1 MALFHLSVTQTK
13 RSAGQSAIASAAY
26 RAGERLYSEY
36 YGEYSDYT
44 RKGGVICSDILLPSH
59 APPEYADRQTL
70 WNAVEKV
77 ERGKNAQ
84 LAYSFDIA
92 LQNEFSLEENIALA
106 RQFLLENFVS
116 RGMVVDFAVHQPDR
130 EDGGI
135 PNPHFHVL
143 CPIRPIEQ
151 NGKWGLKQRRVYELD
166 EDGNRIRDAD
176 GKFVFNAVPTTDW
189 GSPETLEHWRE
200 AWAELCNAKFAEK
213 GLDVRI
219 DHRNYERQGVE
230 LLPTVHE
237 GATVRA
243 MEKKGIRTE
252 KGEFNQWIR
261 ATNAVIRDIK
271 KKIAHLFDWIAE
283 AKAELAKP
291 QAPDLVSLL
300 NAYYTQRRAGAYS
313 QKGKVSNL
321 KEMNET
327 FNYLRKNGIYTL
339 EDLESRVSEH
349 SAATESLRKTLDG
362 QTARMKAIKQL
373 YDSSA
378 AFRSLKP
385 VYDGLQKIK
394 FEKPRAK
401 YKAEHEAELKQ
412 FYAARRKLTG
422 ERGEG
427 QSEAG
432 TAPPTA
438 FHLPLHNRTA
448 DRAIQYLCE
457 SRGLNPKLVEAFLLS
472 GDIYEDAKRHNVVFV
487 GRDRNGT
494 PRYAHVRGTADPFR
508 QDIAGSDKSDPFRYE
523 GNGNQLFV
531 FEAPIDLLS
540 FICLYPQDW
549 QKRNYLA
556 LGGVSG
562 KALDRFLSERK
573 DTRKV
578 FLCLDSDTAGS
589 EAYTRLA
596 QSIPGEIAVIR
607 LVPARKDWND
617 VLRQQGDIP
626 SRKFIA
632 ETITLRE
639 LPTAQP
645 VPMLRMADVELTS
658 VDWLWFPYIPFG
670 KLTIIQGNPGE
681 GKTYFAMRLAAA
693 CTNRKP
699 LPGMETL
706 EPFNIIYQTAE
717 DGLGDTVKPRLMEAE
732 ADLERVLVIDDRD
745 TPLTLAD
752 ERIARAIR
760 ENNARLVIIDP
771 VQAFMGADV
780 DMNRANEVRPIFRS
794 LGDIAQATGC
804 AIVLIGHLNKAAG
817 TQSTYR
823 GLGSIDITAA
833 VRSLPFIG
841 KLKDSPTTRVLIHE
855 KSSLAPP
862 GQSLAFSLGD
872 EKGFEWIGA
881 YDITADELLAGTDT
895 AKTESKT
902 AQAQMLILEL
912 LADGKRMPSAELE
925 KAVNERGISSHTM
938 RTAKSRIGDRLV
950 TEKDGTVW
958 VCYLRD

>member
-70 WNAVEKV
+70 WNAVEKA

-143 CPIRPIEQ
+143 CPMEFY
-151 NGKWGLKQRRVYELD
+151 GKSFPE
-166 EDGNRIRDAD
+166 
-176 GKFVFNAVPTTDW
+176 AV
-189 GSPETLEHWRE
+189 
-200 AWAELCNAKFAEK
+200 
-213 GLDVRI
+213 
-219 DHRNYERQGVE
+219 Q
-230 LLPTVHE
+230 
-237 GATVRA
+237 
-243 MEKKGIRTE
+243 M
-252 KGEFNQWIR
+252 
-261 ATNAVIRDIK
+261 
-271 KKIAHLFDWIAE
+271 
-283 AKAELAKP
+283 
-291 QAPDLVSLL
+291 
-300 NAYYTQRRAGAYS
+300 
-313 QKGKVSNL
+313 
-321 KEMNET
+321 
-327 FNYLRKNGIYTL
+327 
-339 EDLESRVSEH
+339 
-349 SAATESLRKTLDG
+349 
-362 QTARMKAIKQL
+362 
-373 YDSSA
+373 
-378 AFRSLKP
+378 
-385 VYDGLQKIK
+385 
-394 FEKPRAK
+394 
-401 YKAEHEAELKQ
+401 
-412 FYAARRKLTG
+412 LTG
-422 ERGEG
+422 ENGEG
-427 QSEAG
+427 QTEAT

-487 GRDRNGT
+487 GRDRSGT

-508 QDIAGSDKSDPFRYE
+508 QDIAGSDKSYPFRYE

-549 QKRNYLA
+549 QTRNYLA

-589 EAYTRLA
+589 EACTRLA

-771 VQAFMGADV
+771 VQAFLGADV

-833 VRSLPFIG
+833 VRSLLFIG

-925 KAVNERGISSHTM
+925 KAVNERGISSRTM

-950 TEKDGTVW
+950 TEKDGTAW